1 MNLKGN
7 NFKSQAKN
15 KQRGV
20 PVFLGT
26 VNYLGEMIHHLYGRE
41 EKRGARELN
50 GEGFGM
56 RRVVILVILY
66 SRLAE
71 SQKEKKHRRA
81 AIKLHS

>member
-1 MNLKGN
+1 M
-7 NFKSQAKN
+7 
-15 KQRGV
+15 
-20 PVFLGT
+20 
-26 VNYLGEMIHHLYGRE
+26 E

-71 SQKEKKHRRA
+71 SQKEKKTTERQLNCIHEA
-81 AIKLHS
+81 TDG